1 MICVLSDRNKFLVR
15 YLFLKNYVT
24 SGGAVSHNVLYYQQ
38 LTIAR
43 YKVSFYA
50 KHYFE

>member
-24 SGGAVSHNVLYYQQ
+24 SGGVVSHNVVYYQQ
-38 LTIAR
+38 ISNAH
-43 YKVSFYA
+43 YQVSF
-50 KHYFE
+50 